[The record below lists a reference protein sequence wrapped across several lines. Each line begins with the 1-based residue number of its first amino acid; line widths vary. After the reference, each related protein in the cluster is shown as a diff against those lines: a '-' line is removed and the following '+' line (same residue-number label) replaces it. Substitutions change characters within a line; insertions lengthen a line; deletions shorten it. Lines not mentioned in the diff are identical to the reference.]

1 MSPKTRL
8 AEMKEKE
15 GVPEKVTDESP
26 AKKKKSATE
35 SKKKAMAEAK
45 KKDSTIEKRKAA
57 VKKRREAMKR
67 KRVAKKKSS
76 EVEKKKRSETAEK
89 RKRDSSA
96 DVGSSPSPTK
106 RARNTASP
114 PEHHGENSP
123 TPSAELPSQVDI
135 DGTPSQAL
143 PSQPQKSPIQAPTEA
158 DNPLQP
164 PVSDTSRKSPSRHVN
179 DNDEELRS
187 NNRDSPPPEAAI
199 DNEAQRMVGEES
211 MAVEP
216 MRPVGFFFQPSKYGT
231 VCKLSSRC
239 SQHDF
244 LEKIDKFE
252 ESEKSWFKNHPQFKH
267 LFHMDCCQYRK
278 VQGLWMLLLRCMH
291 TKKDRQAWFG
301 VNGVP
306 IRYSIREHALLSGLH
321 CGTYPENY
329 PSIEKMKFASKG
341 RMKFAT
347 KHFKHLQKETTK
359 KKGKKQGLRVTET
372 DVLEKLLKMKAEEGS
387 DERLKMAVLYFLTRV
402 IRGRSRNGY
411 FIEPFIL
418 QAVDDL
424 DFCIKFPWGRY
435 TFDDC
440 MKEIFHFRDHFAMKE
455 LEDNMQWTFPGFINP
470 LEILAFECI
479 PVLRERFRD
488 PDPNCLPDCP
498 RMCKW
503 KYKRTGTTGFP
514 LEDIYQALGNTNV
527 ISSIL
532 VPQGNEVDLLYE
544 IMDEGTLEDVELIDD
559 SDKQDIAVDG
569 WNRILVEPEGKI
581 FWEDLFEMDVRT
593 RWTRQQQSEP
603 HRILEGHAEER
614 VCEEPEVGGE
624 PGPESVKELELRLNK
639 RMDDGFALRDETIR
653 LLAARVKEL
662 EQDKIQRENWSFQ
675 FGEYETGEASR
686 GARRD
691 NIGDYEYEKD
701 GEVVA
706 EKDGE
711 KEGRDKDGEVMAEKD
726 GDKEAEKDGDEQAEK
741 DGEETE
747 AEKEDKTEAEKD
759 GENEGEI
766 EAEKKDETETQK

>member
-143 PSQPQKSPIQAPTEA
+143 PSQPQRSPIQAPTEA

-199 DNEAQRMVGEES
+199 DNEAQRM
-211 MAVEP
+211 
-216 MRPVGFFFQPSKYGT
+216 PSKYGT

-418 QAVDDL
+418 QAVNDL

-514 LEDIYQALGNTNV
+514 LEDIYQALGNTKN
-527 ISSIL
+527 
-532 VPQGNEVDLLYE
+532 
-544 IMDEGTLEDVELIDD
+544 VELIDD
-559 SDKQDIAVDG
+559 LDKQDIAVDG

-593 RWTRQQQSEP
+593 RRTRQQQSEP
-603 HRILEGHAEER
+603 HRILGQAEER

-662 EQDKIQRENWSFQ
+662 EQDKIQRENWPFQ

-741 DGEETE
+741 DGDETE
-747 AEKEDKTEAEKD
+747 AEKEYKTEAEKD

-766 EAEKKDETETQK
+766 EAEKKDETETQKEGGTEADKEGKEAEKGGDIEADKMMEGKNLL